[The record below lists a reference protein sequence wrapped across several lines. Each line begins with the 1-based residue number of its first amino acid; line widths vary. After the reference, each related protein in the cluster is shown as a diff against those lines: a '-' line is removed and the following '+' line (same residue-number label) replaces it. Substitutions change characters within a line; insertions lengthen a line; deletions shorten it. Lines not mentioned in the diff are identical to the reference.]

1 MKLTKVVASTV
12 FLAALSLSAG
22 SAVSHA
28 AGLGTSADPAQGRVS
43 IEFEDNDNPTWPKDP
58 TDPTK
63 PNPNLPDGNNEETGT
78 MGPLS
83 LDVYPSDFDFGIQ
96 KIDMNGGTYESQK
109 TGNHYLQITDN
120 RDSLG
125 GWSITASRTEFS
137 DGSNELTGSQLYIP
151 EGEARNTL
159 AADPTAVDSSITVAD
174 ATPNGEFANMHE
186 IGTNELT
193 LIGAIDDLN
202 NLIGKGTT
210 TYNWDS
216 SKELLHVPAGAAKK
230 GTFTSTINWVL
241 SATPMV

>member
-28 AGLGTSADPAQGRVS
+28 AGLGSSADPAQGRAS

-78 MGPLS
+78 RGPLS
-83 LDVYPSDFDFGIQ
+83 LDVYPSYFDFGIQ

-109 TGNHYLQITDN
+109 TGTHYLQITDN

-125 GWSITASRTEFS
+125 GWSIVVSRTEFS
-137 DGSNELTGSQLYIP
+137 DESKELTGSQLYIP
-151 EGEARNTL
+151 EGEAKNTL
-159 AADPTAVDSSITVAD
+159 AADPTVVDSSITVAD
-174 ATPNGEFANMHE
+174 ATPNIEFANMHE
-186 IGTNELT
+186 IGKNEST
-193 LIGAIDDLN
+193 LVGAVDDLN
-202 NLIGKGTT
+202 NLVGKGTT
-210 TYNWDS
+210 TYSWDS
-216 SKELLHVPAGAAKK
+216 SEELLHIPAGAAKK